1 MSVARGGSLLSL
13 AAAMTAA
20 GLPPKPQQ
28 LRCLR
33 VLSSEHDAPPHHF
46 WRREGRAE
54 AARAWI
60 PRLGETEAANVLA
73 QFCQEYFLSFFFFF
87 LLCFGGIAYTRSDD
101 DLLITG
107 REPSP
112 QAKEIWLPPFFSGI
126 FRASLWHQRGGNMAP
141 SYRPYYAAAVESTYG
156 GGDSEEEAG
165 AAGAVQLVRQPGGDT
180 RPSARRQPKPATT
193 AQS

>member
-112 QAKEIWLPPFFSGI
+112 
-126 FRASLWHQRGGNMAP
+126 GNMAP
-141 SYRPYYAAAVESTYG
+141 SLLLWHLSRLPLAPERRKYG
-156 GGDSEEEAG
+156 S
-165 AAGAVQLVRQPGGDT
+165 VV
-180 RPSARRQPKPATT
+180 SALLRSRRREHLRWW
-193 AQS
+193 

>member
-13 AAAMTAA
+13 AAA

-73 QFCQEYFLSFFFFF
+73 QFCQGVFPFLF
-87 LLCFGGIAYTRSDD
+87 LLLFA
-101 DLLITG
+101 LLWRDCLYKVG
-107 REPSP
+107 
-112 QAKEIWLPPFFSGI
+112 
-126 FRASLWHQRGGNMAP
+126 
-141 SYRPYYAAAVESTYG
+141 
-156 GGDSEEEAG
+156 
-165 AAGAVQLVRQPGGDT
+165 
-180 RPSARRQPKPATT
+180 
-193 AQS
+193 